1 MTYPEFFWV
10 DWYTHRTHEGATFWQ
25 QVEKF
30 SNSVPPD
37 TLKMH
42 SLALSVLRFLCKT
55 FSLLLMLTLRK
66 TLVDDCKKNSYIQ
79 IKNLYSYKT
88 VIAAEQS
95 ELKRCSVNYLHNR
108 KSEYLRDL

>member
-1 MTYPEFFWV
+1 MQILPFTEPNKSVKATTTLSAFKKSLKDLQYPVTYPEFFWV
-10 DWYTHRTHEGATFWQ
+10 DWYTHQTQEGATFSQ

-55 FSLLLMLTLRK
+55 YNL
-66 TLVDDCKKNSYIQ
+66 Q
-79 IKNLYSYKT
+79 IT
-88 VIAAEQS
+88 
-95 ELKRCSVNYLHNR
+95 
-108 KSEYLRDL
+108 